1 MAGLCGNLGIT
12 LLQHSVGVL
21 WLSLLLSIEAVVIDL
36 EIGPQNKSMHGW
48 GHCSSEDPCGLVSF
62 LAQMLVQNSSLR
74 SPKCSCWGNFL
85 RFQI

>member
-36 EIGPQNKSMHGW
+36 EIGPQNSELPGTVPV
-48 GHCSSEDPCGLVSF
+48 GEVSSPCMGGGTVAQKTLVDLF
-62 LAQMLVQNSSLR
+62 
-74 SPKCSCWGNFL
+74 PF
-85 RFQI
+85 